1 MFKGK
6 IVLVVDDESDLR
18 EILRD
23 EFLYEGAQVM
33 EASNGRE
40 ALELAKKH
48 QFDII
53 LSDIRMPG
61 GDGVTLTKELRKLNP
76 SSPVVVLITGF
87 ADLRSDEAFALGAD
101 GYLTKPFRL
110 EELKSNIDRL
120 LQPPPHR
127 WFAAKVEEGG
137 HRVVKIPRPLAESL
151 HTREVQVG
159 RGGLFMQI
167 DPVNF
172 RVGDTVKLHFTD
184 FEALFR
190 LRWHRSEANDGKRIG
205 VGLEFLSMSPENFQI
220 LENGLKSAPVS
231 NPQCY
236 IPLF

>member
-1 MFKGK
+1 
-6 IVLVVDDESDLR
+6 
-18 EILRD
+18 
-23 EFLYEGAQVM
+23 M

-61 GDGVTLTKELRKLNP
+61 GDGVTLTRELRQLHP
-76 SSPVVVLITGF
+76 SNPVVVLITGF

-120 LQPPPHR
+120 LRPPPQR
-127 WFAAKVEEGG
+127 WFSAPIPENN
-137 HRVVKIPRPLAESL
+137 HRHVKIPRLITEAL
-151 HTREVQVG
+151 RLREVQVG
-159 RGGLFMQI
+159 RGGLFMQV
-167 DPVNF
+167 DPVNL
-172 RVGDTVKLHFTD
+172 RVGDAVKVSFDD

-190 LRWHRSEANDGKRIG
+190 LRWHRSEASDGRRVG
-205 VGLEFLSMSPENFQI
+205 VGLEFLQMSPENFKT
-220 LENGLKSAPVS
+220 LESGLKQIPSA

-236 IPLF
+236 IPLS